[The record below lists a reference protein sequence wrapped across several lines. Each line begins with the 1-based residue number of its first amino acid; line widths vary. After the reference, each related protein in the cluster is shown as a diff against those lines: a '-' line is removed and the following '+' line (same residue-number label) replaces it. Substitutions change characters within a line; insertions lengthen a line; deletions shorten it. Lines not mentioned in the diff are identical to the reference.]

1 MQNVRV
7 CKIILRKSILI
18 TWHLYIKDK
27 SQIGNKTL
35 ISSIVQNISCV
46 EVLLIQHGFCPITN
60 CIDTTHHCLH
70 IIAAVAAAAAAVAAY
85 HNSSSSVLQ
94 RPRYPIV

>member
-35 ISSIVQNISCV
+35 ISSIIQNI
-46 EVLLIQHGFCPITN
+46 N
-60 CIDTTHHCLH
+60 RID
-70 IIAAVAAAAAAVAAY
+70 
-85 HNSSSSVLQ
+85 NM
-94 RPRYPIV
+94 